1 MIENYWL
8 NALYSLIPTV
18 FLGFI
23 FWFIMRAIIHSDRNE
38 RKAYSKI
45 EAQERAKLA
54 AAKQPPA

>member
-1 MIENYWL
+1 VIENYWL
-8 NALYSLIPTV
+8 NALYSMIPTV

-54 AAKQPPA
+54 AAQQPQA

>member
-1 MIENYWL
+1 VIENYWL

-54 AAKQPPA
+54 AAQQPQA

>member
-1 MIENYWL
+1 VIENYWL

-38 RKAYSKI
+38 RKAYSKM

-54 AAKQPPA
+54 AAKQSQA

>member
-1 MIENYWL
+1 VIENYWL
-8 NALYSLIPTV
+8 NALYSMIPTV

-54 AAKQPPA
+54 AARQPQA

>member
-54 AAKQPPA
+54 AVKQPQA

>member
-1 MIENYWL
+1 VIENYWL
-8 NALYSLIPTV
+8 NALYSMIPTV

-38 RKAYSKI
+38 RKAYSKV

-54 AAKQPPA
+54 AARQPQA

>member
-54 AAKQPPA
+54 AAKQPQA

>member
-38 RKAYSKI
+38 RKAYSKM

-54 AAKQPPA
+54 AAKQSQA